1 MDPPPVPMM
10 DDVDD
15 DAITLPLIP
24 DGAPLSYV
32 DSWDA
37 FWTEFDA
44 REAAKTQG
52 PLPILVVDELEASVR
67 RKGTAAFEAQPRSE
81 LVDPA
86 FGIHPSL
93 VAYATTKPFLTTR
106 EATAYCGFK
115 TASAL
120 RKAKLEGRIAP
131 AGRRGGLGT
140 WMWPRESLDCFLR
153 GALARRAPGRVPAT
167 ERSGA
172 PPYRRCTWRSRGSG
186 SCSRVQ
192 WISTEPVLPRVWQR
206 KEGGHVVRARVID
219 KSTGRQKEIW
229 KVLANA
235 DAPAAL
241 KWIEDECKRVRAGV
255 ASVET
260 QKTRFCDYATSL
272 FERKVATKE
281 IKSASG
287 RERWRYTLEHLIAG
301 TENVAG
307 FGDIF
312 IDEIRPLHVEA
323 WRAGIGRLIGRRACT
338 RRRPQTAG
346 STSSGT
352 C

>member
-1 MDPPPVPMM
+1 MM

-24 DGAPLSYV
+24 ESAPLSYV

-52 PLPILVVDELEASVR
+52 PLPVLVVDELEANVR

-86 FGIHPSL
+86 FGTHPSL

-140 WMWPRESLDCFLR
+140 WMWARESLDCFLR

-172 PPYRRCTWRSRGSG
+172 PPFGGSHGEAEDVEVVQGFVDLNAADSAAGLGSG
-186 SCSRVQ
+186 RDDPFHLTMRWLGSPPGRSGRA
-192 WISTEPVLPRVWQR
+192 EFPHPAPRVMGSLRAPLKSRCGQR
-206 KEGGHVVRARVID
+206 
-219 KSTGRQKEIW
+219 
-229 KVLANA
+229 VL
-235 DAPAAL
+235 
-241 KWIEDECKRVRAGV
+241 
-255 ASVET
+255 
-260 QKTRFCDYATSL
+260 
-272 FERKVATKE
+272 
-281 IKSASG
+281 
-287 RERWRYTLEHLIAG
+287 LEQPVH
-301 TENVAG
+301 
-307 FGDIF
+307 
-312 IDEIRPLHVEA
+312 
-323 WRAGIGRLIGRRACT
+323 
-338 RRRPQTAG
+338 RRPG
-346 STSSGT
+346 ESSAL
-352 C
+352 